1 MTNSDNSNLAVDAKA
16 GLVNYRIA
24 SLFQQVDVPL
34 NGNLISS
41 STKTYANRA
50 MLEVH
55 LGYDHGAKNSY
66 LTMGLYS
73 KDTVMKLDLVAV
85 SGVNKART
93 QCIKESKKVE
103 KSSLL
108 HCDFVNS
115 DCLILNGLLS
125 KTVLHRQ
132 RDSSI
137 LMADDASRD
146 CRVRIKEAQLCVR
159 YVKLSNEKYIN
170 IQQRNKRVV
179 MNTHSVA

>member
-1 MTNSDNSNLAVDAKA
+1 M
-16 GLVNYRIA
+16 
-24 SLFQQVDVPL
+24 DVPL

-66 LTMGLYS
+66 LTMLTMRLYS

-93 QCIKESKKVE
+93 QCIKESKIVE

-115 DCLILNGLLS
+115 DCLLLNGLLL

-132 RDSSI
+132 RDSSV

-159 YVKLSNEKYIN
+159 YVKLSDEKYIN